1 MPIPSAQLA
10 PIGSSRVETD
20 VHGRGS
26 LLGVRIDK
34 EILRR
39 FLVIGASALW
49 VGSLPVYAEIV
60 IPVASD
66 VLGSHREV
74 GFITRRVT
82 VGLNL
87 LGVLM
92 VAMLGWD
99 LRVRCAGRRAWIA
112 WCVVVLA
119 QGFLFVWHPVVDGL
133 LDPDAG
139 SVNDEALFY
148 MLHRVYLWTSILQW
162 VTAVGLGWH
171 ALAGWRRM
179 DRAG

>member
-1 MPIPSAQLA
+1 MPIPSGRLV
-10 PIGSSRVETD
+10 PIGSSRPETA

-26 LLGVRIDK
+26 LLAVRIDK
-34 EILRR
+34 ELLRR

-49 VGSLPVYAEIV
+49 LGSLPVYAELV

-74 GFITRRVT
+74 GFITRRVS
-82 VGLNL
+82 VGLNG

-99 LRVRCAGRRAWIA
+99 LRVRRAGRRAWIA

-119 QGFLFVWHPVVDGL
+119 QGFLFVWHPVVDGR
-133 LDPDAG
+133 LDPALH
-139 SVNDEALFY
+139 SVDDEAVFY
-148 MLHRVYLWTSILQW
+148 MLHRVYLWVSILQW
-162 VTAVGLGWH
+162 ATAVGLGWH